1 MQILTIHINTPTYEI
16 PYFVGSDL
24 WGTLTGFLKEHHPA
38 HRIFLISD
46 DHVADLHGQTARHHL
61 QAHPGFQDVLTFPA
75 GEASKSRQQKD
86 RLEDRLLAAR
96 AGRDSLLIA
105 MGGGVTGDLVGYVAA
120 TLHRGIP
127 LVHLPTSLLAQVD
140 SSIGGKV
147 GINHAA
153 GKNLI
158 GAFYQ
163 PRAIFCEVNF
173 LRTLPAEEFLNGM
186 AEVIKYA
193 AILDDE
199 LWDWLDQH
207 TEALLNRDTALV
219 QKVIARCAALK
230 IAVVEA
236 DEKENGY
243 RSILNFGHTVGHAIE
258 QLSGYRIKHGFA
270 IAAGMRVA
278 ARLSHRRLGY
288 PTERLKRLEDTL
300 ASYHLNRVNPLDFPL
315 DDIWNCIL
323 TDKKARDQKPRF
335 SLINGANKP
344 ELFYPIQKQELE
356 NVLGV
361 F

>member
-1 MQILTIHINTPTYEI
+1 MQILPIHIRASAREI
-16 PYFVGSDL
+16 PCFVGSDL
-24 WGTLTGFLKEHHPA
+24 WESLTGFLREHHRT
-38 HRIFLISD
+38 HRIYVISD
-46 DHVADLHGQTARHHL
+46 ELVADLYGPTLRDHL
-61 QAHPGFQDVLTFPA
+61 RSHPGFQEVLTFPA

-86 RLEDRLLAAR
+86 RLEDRLLSAR

-120 TLHRGIP
+120 TLHRGVP

-147 GINHAA
+147 GINHPA

-163 PRAIFCEVNF
+163 PRAIFCDANF

-199 LWDWLDQH
+199 LWEWLDVH
-207 TEALLNRDTALV
+207 SEALLNRDTALV

-236 DEKENGY
+236 DEKESGY

-288 PTERLKRLEDTL
+288 PAERLKRLDDTL
-300 ASYHLNRVNPLDFPL
+300 AGYHLNRVNPKDFPL

-335 SLINGANKP
+335 SLINAANKP
-344 ELFYPIQKQELE
+344 ELFYPIPKQELE